1 MVYARLSLVPDILL
15 PDLFALDHGLEGYSS
30 ATHFAL
36 MSVLLVVVVQ
46 PFFQI
51 GLQRNLRRERT
62 QNDYAMS
69 ELDSELPCGRAARC
83 SVSGHSER
91 PLSLSWHHLIALA
104 ANGRIPP
111 IAEDASPRSKVQF
124 GLKAVI

>member
-1 MVYARLSLVPDILL
+1 MAVFPVVYARLSLVPDLFL

-62 QNDYAMS
+62 QNNYAMS
-69 ELDSELPCGRAARC
+69 ELDSKRTCGDAAD
-83 SVSGHSER
+83 
-91 PLSLSWHHLIALA
+91 
-104 ANGRIPP
+104 RILTQ
-111 IAEDASPRSKVQF
+111 IQKQTLQKSS
-124 GLKAVI
+124 